1 MSIEAIDSV
10 WTRSKAKYEARLV
23 MLLLANYA
31 HPETGMVEASA
42 EFVAQKS
49 RMTVH
54 KLRQHLIKLE
64 RMGELH
70 AEAGKHEG
78 EGLRVRLTP
87 GGAA

>member
-31 HPETGMVEASA
+31 HPETGVVEASA

-49 RMTVH
+49 RMTVR
-54 KLRQHLIKLE
+54 KLRHHLVKLE

-70 AEAGKHEG
+70 AAAGKHEG

-87 GGAA
+87 GGVE